1 MLHQTRGIVLKTTK
15 YGETSLIVQVL
26 TEKFGLQA
34 YMVNGV
40 RSAKTK
46 LPAGMFQSAHLLQ
59 MVVYHKENAGI
70 QHFKEA
76 KHQPVFTAIP
86 FDLIKSSIAVF
97 MTEVVYKTVKQ
108 QELDAQLFDFIY
120 NSIALLDV
128 EDENVANFHLLF
140 LIQLSK
146 YLGFYPAKQEDL
158 TATYFD
164 LKSGQFCSARPHHLL
179 YMDEELSKLLVNLVG
194 TGFDQQHD
202 FSISNVQ
209 RRLLLDKLVQYY
221 TCHLDGIGAIYSHE
235 VLQEVLS

>member
-1 MLHQTRGIVLKTTK
+1 MLHQTRAIVLKATK

-26 TEKFGLQA
+26 TEKFGLQS

-40 RSAKTK
+40 RSSKAK
-46 LPAGMFQSAHLLQ
+46 LAVGMFQPAHLLQ
-59 MVVYHKENAGI
+59 MIVYHKENSGI
-70 QHFKEA
+70 QRFKEA

-86 FDLIKSSIAVF
+86 FDLVKSTIAVF

-108 QELDAQLFDFIY
+108 QEFDAQLFDFIY

-128 EDENVANFHLLF
+128 EEGNVANFHLIF

-146 YLGFYPAKQEDL
+146 YLGFYPARQEAE
-158 TATYFD
+158 TACFFD
-164 LKSGQFCSARPHHLL
+164 LKSGQFCSSAPSHLL
-179 YMDEELSKLLVNLVG
+179 YMDAALSKHFVELIG
-194 TGFDQQHD
+194 TGFDQQRL
-202 FSISNVQ
+202 FVISNAQ

-221 TCHLDGIGAIYSHE
+221 TCHLDGIGGIHSHE